1 MASKRQIEANR
12 ANAKRSTGPRTA
24 AGKATSSQ
32 NARRHSLASVR
43 KAMSENDERIL
54 RAVEHLLGGQQIQ
67 EEEITG
73 ANAQVD
79 LWRIR
84 SVRTEMLRELL
95 DNPSDNSMKQ
105 ITNLERYERAARAKW
120 KRFLRSFEKSQA

>member
-1 MASKRQIEANR
+1 
-12 ANAKRSTGPRTA
+12 
-24 AGKATSSQ
+24 
-32 NARRHSLASVR
+32 
-43 KAMSENDERIL
+43 MSENDERIL

-120 KRFLRSFEKSQA
+120 KRFLRSFEKSEA